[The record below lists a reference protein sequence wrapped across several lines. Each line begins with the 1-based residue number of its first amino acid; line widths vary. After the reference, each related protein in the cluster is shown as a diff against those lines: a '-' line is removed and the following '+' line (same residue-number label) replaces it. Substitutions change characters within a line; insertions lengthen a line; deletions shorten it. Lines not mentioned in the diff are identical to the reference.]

1 MNKYGV
7 FYLIVMAVA
16 IITGICGILFTDLMI
31 MKILALF
38 LVMYPTFDLTSKG
51 TIVWMC
57 IKEMEEMENELKNW
71 DDDDEEDKQ
80 VNNNLLDFFIKICY
94 NKIKKDKKENYI
106 LWQ

>member
-16 IITGICGILFTDLMI
+16 IIAGICGILFTDVMI

-51 TIVWMC
+51 TIVWMY
-57 IKEMEEMENELKNW
+57 IKEMEERE
-71 DDDDEEDKQ
+71 DDDEEDKQ
-80 VNNNLLDFFIKICY
+80 VNNNLLDFFIKLCY